1 MIHLDNK
8 TGKIKIEIDMHAFDI
23 LSRIQEELL
32 LKGAE
37 KVSYSE
43 AIVELKKREKRQWV
57 DSHATVHH
65 SNRTV

>member
-8 TGKIKIEIDMHAFDI
+8 TGKIKIEIDMYAFDI

-32 LKGAE
+32 LKGAK

-43 AIVELKKREKRQWV
+43 AITELKKREKRQEAN
-57 DSHATVHH
+57 SHATVHH
-65 SNRTV
+65 SSRTI